1 MARKT
6 RLVDL
11 GEPCWLGRR
20 FDDVLRSITVVP
32 GQPIGIAGRSRAAA
46 VPPAPHCVE
55 RVDHMWLPLL
65 GDVIN
70 SLTGIWPACLFFKK
84 EVCALVSTISGTST
98 SPSRKNL

>member
-11 GEPCWLGRR
+11 REPGRLRRR
-20 FDDVLRSITVVP
+20 FDEVLRSVTVAP

-46 VPPAPHCVE
+46 FPPAPHCVE

-65 GDVIN
+65 GDVTN
-70 SLTGIWPACLFFKK
+70 SLTGIWPACLLFEK
-84 EVCALVSTISGTST
+84 EVCALVSPISGTST
-98 SPSRKNL
+98 SPSR